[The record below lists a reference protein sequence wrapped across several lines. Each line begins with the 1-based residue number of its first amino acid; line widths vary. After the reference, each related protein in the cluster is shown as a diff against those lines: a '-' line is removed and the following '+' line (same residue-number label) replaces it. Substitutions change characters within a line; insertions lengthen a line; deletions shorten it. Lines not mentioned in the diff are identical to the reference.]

1 MKQKLLGTFL
11 ILITFTVSL
20 TLFPVNVRADV
31 VITSNQTGTH
41 GGYNFEYWKDTG
53 NGTMVLKDGGA
64 FSCEW
69 SNINNILFRKGFKYD
84 ETKTHDQL
92 GYITVT
98 YSCN

>member
-1 MKQKLLGTFL
+1 MRQKLLVTFL

-53 NGTMVLKDGGA
+53 TDHGPQRRWCV
-64 FSCEW
+64 
-69 SNINNILFRKGFKYD
+69 
-84 ETKTHDQL
+84 QL
-92 GYITVT
+92 RMEQYQQ
-98 YSCN
+98 YSFP